1 MTTAQII
8 RSSQALML
16 ALALCVTASAQTPT
30 VAPRRPEA
38 QPPKPMRPVQVETT
52 VSAPQVV
59 TILHRLNG
67 LKVIRLLLRGN
78 EQLGALASVDEA
90 FQMAGEVHTNVIAGL
105 ALSDGQTI
113 AAWLPEAEAE
123 LPPPTPFAAAAPTA
137 PPGPGSSPK
146 GAVAGSPEV
155 PGFSPA
161 EFERSFA
168 SVDVKVV
175 ARDGRNLLGR
185 YVGLDGLTGLSVIT
199 LSNSNLP
206 KSADAIEDS
215 IEAGQH
221 VRLIGPEP
229 ASQIAPGAKGGIY
242 VRVGKTDATVID
254 VTRNATKTLARVRIK
269 SPRITPANIGA
280 VAVNDSGEPLGIV
293 NAVEGDEASIVP
305 VGLVRS
311 AASRVIARQ
320 ASVPRPWLGVRGEPI
335 RKLSLER
342 ILKIG
347 WQAERARALAESRQ
361 GLLLTSVVPGSPA
374 AWAELKPGDVIM
386 SVNDEMVLNAED
398 FSMFL
403 QDAAPGSFVN
413 FTVARPGTA
422 ASEAFKFKIKL
433 AESPDPSFGFSFF
446 DTPRAA
452 PAAPHSLVPGIQTIA
467 IKAPVAARLGAT
479 GRLLIVYVQPG
490 SAAFTA
496 GLRGGDVIESVNG
509 ESTVTRSASGIIN
522 QSTSA
527 TVVVVRNKK
536 RVTIAL
542 PPTNK

>member
-16 ALALCVTASAQTPT
+16 VLVLCVTASAQTP
-30 VAPRRPEA
+30 VAVPRRPET
-38 QPPKPMRPVQVETT
+38 QPPKPLRPVQVETT

-59 TILHRLNG
+59 TILHSLNG
-67 LKVIRLLLRGN
+67 LKVIRLLLRGK
-78 EQLGALASVDEA
+78 EQLGALASLDEA
-90 FQMAGEVHTNVIAGL
+90 FQMSGEVHTNVIAGL

-123 LPPPTPFAAAAPTA
+123 LPTPMLFAPAAPA
-137 PPGPGSSPK
+137 RPGSSPK
-146 GAVAGSPEV
+146 ATNSGSPAFQ
-155 PGFSPA
+155 GFSPA
-161 EFERSFA
+161 DFQRSFA

-206 KSADAIEDS
+206 KSTDAIEDS
-215 IEAGQH
+215 IQAGQH
-221 VRLIGPEP
+221 VRLIGPEL
-229 ASQIAPGAKGGIY
+229 ASQTAPGAKGGIY
-242 VRVGKTDATVID
+242 VRVGKTDATVVD
-254 VTRNATKTLARVRIK
+254 VIRSATKTLSRVRIK
-269 SPRITPANIGA
+269 SPKITRANIGA
-280 VAVNDSGEPLGIV
+280 VAVNDSDEPLGIV
-293 NAVEGDEASIVP
+293 NAVEGNEASIVP

-320 ASVPRPWLGVRGEPI
+320 ASVPRPWLGVRGESI
-335 RKLSLER
+335 GKLTLER
-342 ILKIG
+342 ILKVG
-347 WQAERARALAESRQ
+347 WQAERARALAEKRQ

-386 SVNDEMVLNAED
+386 SVNDEMVQNADD

-433 AESPDPSFGFSFF
+433 AESPDPSFGYSFF
-446 DTPRAA
+446 HEQKPATRSPR
-452 PAAPHSLVPGIQTIA
+452 SLVPGIETIA
-467 IKAPVAARLGAT
+467 IKPPVAARLGAT
-479 GRLLIVYVQPG
+479 GGLLIVYVQPG
-490 SAAFTA
+490 SAAFVA
-496 GLRGGDVIESVNG
+496 GLRAGDVIESVNG
-509 ESTVTRSASGIIN
+509 ESTVTRSASGLIN

-536 RVTIAL
+536 RVTIAI
-542 PPTNK
+542 PPANK